1 MGNTE
6 EDENGSETSTEDD
19 GETSLESS
27 KVGQRPGVGV
37 NDRRGSLERIVLFEF
52 GLGFR
57 REEEWIGRLVE
68 WG

>member
-27 KVGQRPGVGV
+27 KVEQI
-37 NDRRGSLERIVLFEF
+37 GS
-52 GLGFR
+52 
-57 REEEWIGRLVE
+57 GRWMIEGAV
-68 WG
+68 